1 MYLDANNFYGWIMS
15 QYLLYS
21 KFKSLNQKEDDKFD
35 VNLIKE
41 NRFNGNILEVDLEY
55 LDELHEL
62 HNDYSLTSEKLEISH
77 DILSK
82 YCSNL
87 ARKYDKN
94 WWC

>member
-41 NRFNGNILEVDLEY
+41 NRFR
-55 LDELHEL
+55 
-62 HNDYSLTSEKLEISH
+62 SWSWIS
-77 DILSK
+77 
-82 YCSNL
+82 
-87 ARKYDKN
+87 
-94 WWC
+94 WWIIWTA